1 MRIYRSVYQF
11 LIVSDDVILEPSSI
25 VCVAVFFFHFSGTK
39 SWAFSGHSCICLGPV
54 QAIFT
59 LAACN
64 KGRTDPT
71 ALITN
76 KADSITLIRLL
87 SKVQGVLEPTADQ
100 GNKDKGKKKHKK
112 HAIATNLCLLQEY
125 DAGRISLPSVA
136 RRLKNNQIDIL
147 FNRAKTETG
156 NVLSYNDFLE
166 CLKLVAAAHYAKFEI
181 PEALETSEE
190 AAAGGATTSATAVA
204 TVNSATVAS
213 TIAAATTETAATVHS
228 HLSSAQAHKA
238 EHAAHHFHQAGHK
251 RRVHNLSLARLR
263 CNPKDLFFGTDP
275 DFRLALVL
283 NTIASLRH
291 EEWMTQILEW
301 MDKESRARIDVFVT
315 RIQSIVRRH
324 QAKKISFVRAAAREE
339 DRRNLRLWKH
349 ATRVQSMARMFVQRF
364 RLARK
369 AQKTIVQYNPH
380 FGDPYWYNPNTKVK
394 SWTKPKG
401 E

>member
-1 MRIYRSVYQF
+1 MT
-11 LIVSDDVILEPSSI
+11 
-25 VCVAVFFFHFSGTK
+25 FSGTK
-39 SWAFSGHSCICLGPV
+39 SWAFSGHSCVCLGPV

-100 GNKDKGKKKHKK
+100 GVKDNKGKKKHKK

-166 CLKLVAAAHYAKFEI
+166 CLKLVAAAHYAKFDI
-181 PEALETSEE
+181 PEALEANGE
-190 AAAGGATTSATAVA
+190 AAAGTATTSGAAGATVDSSNATATA
-204 TVNSATVAS
+204 AG
-213 TIAAATTETAATVHS
+213 AATTETAAAAHS
-228 HLSSAQAHKA
+228 QLSSSQHHKA

-263 CNPKDLFFGTDP
+263 CNPKELFFGSDP

-324 QAKKISFVRAAAREE
+324 QAKKISSVRAAAREE
-339 DRRNLRLWKH
+339 DRLNLRLWKH
-349 ATRVQSMARMFVQRF
+349 ATRVQSLARMFVQRF

-380 FGDPYWYNPNTKVK
+380 FGEPYWYNPNTKVK

-401 E
+401 ECFPLYSLSTHCFR